1 MVWPFLWVPLTLAAS
16 AAQVVRNGA
25 QASLT
30 ARIGTLGATQTRFVF
45 GLPFAVLF
53 LLVAMALTGEAMPR
67 FEAQALGWTALG
79 AACQIGGTATMLMVM
94 GRRAFS
100 VGYAYIKTEPVTVAL
115 LGVVILGDQLPA
127 LAWVAVAVVTLGVL
141 AASVPPDQYRRI
153 AGERWM
159 IALGIFSGALYG
171 LSSIAFRGGIEEL
184 DEGGF
189 VLRSLSVLVA
199 SLVMQTAMLGGWLLL
214 FDRAA
219 LAGSVREWRRSFG
232 AGFAGATASALFFT
246 AFALTPAANV
256 RTLALADL
264 PIAALFSGRLT
275 GQRTRRH
282 ELAGMLTIAAGVLLL
297 LAAHAR
303 AL

>member
-45 GLPFAVLF
+45 GLPFAMLF
-53 LLVAMALTGEAMPR
+53 LGAAMAATREPMPS
-67 FEAQALGWTALG
+67 FGAPALGWTALG
-79 AACQIGGTATMLMVM
+79 AACQIAATATMLMVM
-94 GRRAFS
+94 GKRAFS

-115 LGVVILGDQLPA
+115 LGVLILGDHLPA
-127 LAWVAVAVVTLGVL
+127 LAWVAVGVVTLGVL
-141 AASVPPDQYRRI
+141 VASVPPDQYRRI

-171 LSSIAFRGGIEEL
+171 LSSIAFRGGIEAL
-184 DEGGF
+184 GEGGF

-199 SLVMQTAMLGGWLLL
+199 SLVMQTAMLGGWLAL
-214 FDRAA
+214 FDRGA
-219 LAGSVREWRRSFG
+219 LAGSIREWRRSFG

-282 ELAGMLTIAAGVLLL
+282 EFIGMVTISAGVLLL
-297 LAAHAR
+297 LAAHA
-303 AL
+303 

>member
-16 AAQVVRNGA
+16 AAQVARNGA

-45 GLPFAVLF
+45 GLPFAALF
-53 LLVAMALTGEAMPR
+53 LNAALLLGGEHLPQFDA
-67 FEAQALGWTALG
+67 AALGWTALG

-115 LGVVILGDQLPA
+115 LGVVILGDRLPA
-127 LAWVAVAVVTLGVL
+127 LAWLAVAVVTLGVL
-141 AASVPPDQYRRI
+141 IASLPPDQYRKLP
-153 AGERWM
+153 AEKGM

-171 LSSIAFRGGIEEL
+171 LSSIAFRGGIEAL
-184 DEGGF
+184 DDGGF
-189 VLRSLSVLVA
+189 VVRSLSVLVL
-199 SLVMQTAMLGGWLLL
+199 SLAMQTVLLGCWLAL
-214 FDRAA
+214 FDH
-219 LAGSVREWRRSFG
+219 AGFIGSIREWRRSFG

-264 PIAALFSGRLT
+264 PIAALLSGRLT
-275 GQRTRRH
+275 GRRTRRH
-282 ELAGMLTIAAGVLLL
+282 ELVGMITIAAGVVLL
-297 LAAHAR
+297 LAAHA
-303 AL
+303 

>member
-45 GLPFAVLF
+45 GLPFAALF
-53 LLVAMALTGEAMPR
+53 LNAALFLGSEHLPEFDIR
-67 FEAQALGWTALG
+67 ALGWTALG
-79 AACQIGGTATMLMVM
+79 AACQIGGTATMLVVM
-94 GRRAFS
+94 GKRAFS

-115 LGVVILGDQLPA
+115 LGVIILGDHLPA
-127 LAWVAVAVVTLGVL
+127 LAWVAVAIVTLGVL
-141 AASVPPDQYRRI
+141 VASLPPGQYRKL
-153 AGERWM
+153 AGEKGM
-159 IALGIFSGALYG
+159 IALGILSGALYG
-171 LSSIAFRGGIEEL
+171 LSSIAFRGGIETLET
-184 DEGGF
+184 GSF
-189 VLRSLSVLVA
+189 VVRALSVLVL
-199 SLVMQTAMLGGWLLL
+199 SLAMQTAMLGCWLAL
-214 FDRAA
+214 FDRGGFI
-219 LAGSVREWRRSFG
+219 GSIREWRRSFG

-275 GQRTRRH
+275 GQRTKRH
-282 ELAGMLTIAAGVLLL
+282 ELVGMLTITAGVLLL
-297 LAAHAR
+297 LAAHA
-303 AL
+303 